1 MKVKSL
7 KVRVATY
14 LQAEVQD
21 FFIDGVDLLLD
32 QINESHR
39 EMQMQYD
46 FQYSRVTV
54 DALVDLLNGVPLTPL
69 PLHNTTNLVTV
80 KKVLQPWATDQQ
92 GNDRPLKFVDRDWQ
106 REDLRERWYGIPT
119 PFAPVQRDIPSY
131 PTFYE
136 TYLVQMAQTLFLY
149 PSSTVIWPQNP
160 VPIFLDVIRFF
171 PDYDNSDDNP
181 DFLIQYGSDY
191 LCWDTV
197 VRLNPLMK
205 EFVPRQEGNVAP
217 PTDLRDAAWA
227 KLLAWDAQ
235 IMVTG
240 TSGLTLD

>member
-1 MKVKSL
+1 
-7 KVRVATY
+7 
-14 LQAEVQD
+14 
-21 FFIDGVDLLLD
+21 
-32 QINESHR
+32 
-39 EMQMQYD
+39 
-46 FQYSRVTV
+46 
-54 DALVDLLNGVPLTPL
+54 
-69 PLHNTTNLVTV
+69 
-80 KKVLQPWATDQQ
+80 VLQPWVTDLQ

-119 PFAPVQRDIPSY
+119 PFAPVQRDVPSY

-136 TYLVQMAQTLFLY
+136 TYLVQMGLTLFLY
-149 PSSTVIWPQNP
+149 PSATTIWPQNP
-160 VPIFLDVIRFF
+160 VPVYMDVIRFF
-171 PDYDNSDDNP
+171 PDYSNDDDNP

-235 IMVTG
+235 LMVTG

>member
-7 KVRVATY
+7 KVRIASF
-14 LQAEVQD
+14 LQAKTTEFVV
-21 FFIDGVDLLLD
+21 DGVDLLLD
-32 QINESHR
+32 MINESHR

-54 DALVDLLNGVPLTPL
+54 DALVDLTNGVPVTPL
-69 PLHNTTNLVTV
+69 PLHGTTNLVTV
-80 KKVLQPWATDQQ
+80 KKVLQPWATDKQ
-92 GNDRPLKFVDRDWQ
+92 GNDRPLKFVDRDFQ

-119 PFAPVQRDIPSY
+119 PFAPVQRDMPAY

-136 TYLVQMAQTLFLY
+136 TYLVQMSQILFLY
-149 PSSTVIWPQNP
+149 PSATVIFPQNP

-171 PDYDNSDDNP
+171 PDYVDEDDNV
-181 DFLIQYGSDY
+181 DFLLQYGAAFIT
-191 LCWDTV
+191 WDTV
-197 VRLNPLMK
+197 CRLNVLMK
-205 EFVPRQEGNVAP
+205 EFVPRQEGNIAP

-235 IMVTG
+235 LITTG
-240 TSGLTLD
+240 TAGLSLD

>member
-1 MKVKSL
+1 MKVRSL
-7 KVRVATY
+7 KVRIATY
-14 LQAEVQD
+14 LQQRINDYVV
-21 FFIDGVDLLLD
+21 DGVDMLLD

-39 EMQMQYD
+39 DMQTQYD

-54 DALVDLLNGVPLTPL
+54 DALIDIQNGCALTPL
-69 PLHNTTNLVTV
+69 PLHGTQNLVSV
-80 KKVLQPWATDQQ
+80 KKVLQPWATDAS

-136 TYLVQMAQTLFLY
+136 TYVVQMAQTLFLY
-149 PSSTVIWPQNP
+149 PSSTVIFPQNP

-171 PDYDNSDDNP
+171 PDYVDDDDNP
-181 DFLIQYGSDY
+181 DFLMQYGSDY
-191 LCWDTV
+191 LTWDV
-197 VRLNPLMK
+197 VCRLNVFNK

-227 KLLAWDAQ
+227 KLIAWDGQ
-235 IMVTG
+235 LITTG

>member
-7 KVRVATY
+7 KVRVATF
-14 LQAEVQD
+14 LQQRVADYVV
-21 FFIDGVDLLLD
+21 DGVDLLLD

-39 EMQMQYD
+39 EMQTQYD

-54 DALVDLLNGVPLTPL
+54 DALVDLQNGCQITPL
-69 PLHNTTNLVTV
+69 PLHGTTTLVSV
-80 KKVLQPWATDQQ
+80 KKVLQPWLTDKQ

-119 PFAPVQRDIPSY
+119 PFAPVQRDVPTY

-136 TYLVQMAQTLFLY
+136 TYLVQMATTLFLY
-149 PSSTVIWPQNP
+149 PSATTVFPQNP
-160 VPIFLDVIRFF
+160 VPVFLDVVRFF
-171 PDYDNSDDNP
+171 PDYADDDDNP
-181 DFLIQYGSDY
+181 DFLLQYGSDF
-191 LCWDTV
+191 LTWDTIC
-197 VRLNPLMK
+197 RLNVLNK

-240 TSGLTLD
+240 SSGLTLD